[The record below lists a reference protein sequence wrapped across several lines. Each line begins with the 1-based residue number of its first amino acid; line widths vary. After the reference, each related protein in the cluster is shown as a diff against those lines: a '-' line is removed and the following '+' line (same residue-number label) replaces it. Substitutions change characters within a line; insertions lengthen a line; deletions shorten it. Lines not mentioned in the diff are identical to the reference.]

1 MTSGDLELR
10 VAWERHV
17 GRTPPAIQSFESLL
31 NRYREPH
38 RSYHDGRHV
47 RWVVRHVDDL
57 AADRP
62 LDDHGAVIAAAFF
75 HDAVYDPTGTDNER
89 ASARLASA
97 ELHRLG
103 WTPERIDAVTV
114 MIVGTI
120 DHQWDTTT
128 NVDTAVL
135 YAADLGVL
143 AAAPTGYSDYVRN
156 VRREYGHVDDASWAV
171 GRTVVLR
178 SYLDRAAI
186 FAPDLGLASWEA
198 RARGNLTAELNSLP
212 G

>member
-17 GRTPPAIQSFESLL
+17 GRTAPAIQSLESLL

-38 RSYHDGRHV
+38 RSYHDVRHA

-57 AADRP
+57 AVDHP
-62 LDDHGAVIAAAFF
+62 LDDHGAVVAAACF
-75 HDAVYDPTGTDNER
+75 HDAIYDPIGTDNER

-97 ELHRLG
+97 ELERLG
-103 WTPERIDAVTV
+103 WAPDRIDAVAA

-120 DHQWDTTT
+120 DHRWEATT

-143 AAAPTGYSDYVRN
+143 AATPAGYSDYVRN
-156 VRREYGHVDDASWAV
+156 VRREYRHVDDASWAL
-171 GRTVVLR
+171 GRAAVLR
-178 SYLDRAAI
+178 SYLERAAI
-186 FAPDLGLASWEA
+186 FAPVLGLATWEA